1 MILQILAWCGA
12 FFIGFVVKGQMNHDF
27 ALRIEVNPCVIE
39 ITIGNAKAY
48 NTYAHTTAAVAEIG
62 TMVCGGWLK
71 ANAPR
76 IEAYNNV
83 QNYTYAD
90 GAAKHVG
97 ERSYY
102 HSTLLKKEII
112 KYGTM
117 TNEGGG
123 VYTFRAAGTAFSN
136 VRQTFQSGIWELTTI
151 DGKRLIGHFLLRS

>member
-1 MILQILAWCGA
+1 
-12 FFIGFVVKGQMNHDF
+12 
-27 ALRIEVNPCVIE
+27 
-39 ITIGNAKAY
+39 
-48 NTYAHTTAAVAEIG
+48 
-62 TMVCGGWLK
+62 MVCGGWLK
-71 ANAPR
+71 ANVPR

-102 HSTLLKKEII
+102 DSTLLKKEII

-117 TNEGGG
+117 TNEGRG

-151 DGKRLIGHFLLRS
+151 NGKGLIGHFLLRS

>member
-1 MILQILAWCGA
+1 
-12 FFIGFVVKGQMNHDF
+12 
-27 ALRIEVNPCVIE
+27 
-39 ITIGNAKAY
+39 
-48 NTYAHTTAAVAEIG
+48 
-62 TMVCGGWLK
+62 MVCGGWLK

-102 HSTLLKKEII
+102 DSTLLKKEII

-136 VRQTFQSGIWELTTI
+136 VRQTFIASVNNGVTPDELI
-151 DGKRLIGHFLLRS
+151 CSIADVASSMVKRGMSDISLSINFSENQMVISFVRD